1 MLLFALE
8 FYCHLVNGQPVETS
22 RMPGGDDSGGSL
34 ATAHGL
40 LTNAGQPARLHKR
53 QQAEIDAIL
62 AEHGS
67 GYGGLL
73 GVFGI
78 ALIAHAHK
86 GTLPAKV
93 QTRLDQEMEL
103 AMEELS
109 QTRE

>member
-22 RMPGGDDSGGSL
+22 RIPGGDDSGGSL

-73 GVFGI
+73 GVFSI

>member
-22 RMPGGDDSGGSL
+22 RIPGGDDSGGSL

-62 AEHGS
+62 AEHDW

-73 GVFGI
+73 GLFGI

-86 GTLPAKV
+86 ETLPAKV

-103 AMEELS
+103 TMEELS